1 MGVVRLFL
9 SVLLFLMSFLLSAQ
23 PWVES
28 GLDANGN
35 PNFFRIQEAAVE
47 YFNNIPIEEKGTGYK
62 AYKRWE
68 YNWTDRVYEDGS
80 FPEAGINEKF

>member
-35 PNFFRIQEAAVE
+35 PNFLE
-47 YFNNIPIEEKGTGYK
+47 
-62 AYKRWE
+62 YKRQLLSILIIFPSKKKVPGIKPTKDGNIIGRIE
-68 YNWTDRVYEDGS
+68 YMRMVVFQKQE
-80 FPEAGINEKF
+80 